1 VLDRYKDIDV
11 RSVVLENS
19 HVIVFTPVSE
29 NLKDKRL
36 RQALSLAIDR
46 DKLRNTLWG
55 GKNFT
60 PKGHQL
66 PSFGDMYNPKRKGYV
81 YDPEKAKKLVKE
93 SGYDG
98 RVITY
103 RSVPNYYLNGMEAAQ
118 ILQQMWKQVG
128 INVELKF
135 VDNRSAVR
143 AKGPEIFD
151 WSNTYRL
158 PDPTGALMI
167 SWGVRSPVQ
176 RKYKFWKAPESFNK
190 GLAKILASADEKE
203 RYEEFQKVL
212 DIFEDEMPGTI
223 LYNPL
228 MSYGIKKKIEWTPY
242 PIFYMD
248 FRPDVLKIKS

>member
-1 VLDRYKDIDV
+1 A
-11 RSVVLENS
+11 
-19 HVIVFTPVSE
+19 PVSE
-29 NLKDKRL
+29 KLKDKRL

-46 DKLRNTLWG
+46 DKLRDTLWG

-60 PKGHQL
+60 PRGHQL
-66 PSFGDMYNPKRKGYV
+66 PYYGEMYNPKRKGYV

-98 RVITY
+98 SFITY
-103 RSVPNYYLNGMEAAQ
+103 RSVPNYYKNGMEAAQ
-118 ILQQMWKQVG
+118 ILQEMWKKVG

-143 AKGPEIFD
+143 AKGVEIFD

-167 SWGVRSPVQ
+167 NWGDRAPVQ
-176 RKYKFWKAPESFNK
+176 RKYKFWEAPEAFNG
-190 GLAKILASADEKE
+190 GLAKILASGDPKE
-203 RYEEFQKVL
+203 RYKEFQKVL
-212 DIFEDEMPGTI
+212 DVFEDEMPATI

-228 MSYGIKKKIEWTPY
+228 MSYGVKKKIEWTPY
-242 PIFYMD
+242 PIFFMD
-248 FRPDVLKIKS
+248 FRPDVLKIKG